1 MIKNKEKSINSKLC
15 IVTLKALPRVLANVL
30 NAKNLIEN
38 KNLSVSS
45 ATKKVGISRTSYYK
59 YANEI
64 YSFNENVKSGIIK
77 LEIINI
83 DNVGVLSNITKKIS
97 HHKFN
102 ILEIL
107 QNNPVSD
114 MTKINISII
123 KTNDSCD
130 LSKLV
135 NDLKNIQY
143 IKKVTIKSVDN

>member
-1 MIKNKEKSINSKLC
+1 M
-15 IVTLKALPRVLANVL
+15 KALPRVLANVL